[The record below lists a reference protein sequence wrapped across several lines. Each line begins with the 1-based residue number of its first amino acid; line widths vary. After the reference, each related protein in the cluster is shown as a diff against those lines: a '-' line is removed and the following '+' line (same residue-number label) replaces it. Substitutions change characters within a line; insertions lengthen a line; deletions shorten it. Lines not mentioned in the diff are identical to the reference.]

1 MVLLPTSI
9 YKRYMKKLLFLIIFS
24 ISTLA
29 ANAGD
34 VIYEKS
40 DSVYIEEVIAQ
51 IKNESFDT
59 KGEMILAIAKHFI
72 GAEYAGGT
80 LERGCEEPLFISCT
94 KVDCTTFVELVLS
107 IALTIEKNGSS
118 FTEVCNSL
126 ERVRYR
132 GGVRNGYESRL
143 HYISWWIDDNARL
156 GILEDVTACPYSQK
170 QRLNINFMSTHP
182 QSYALLKENPRLRRS
197 IEELEVPYRGI
208 EVDYIPKQELQRG
221 EDEIGILNGDIVALA
236 TNIEGLDVSHIG
248 FAFWKN
254 GRLHLLH
261 ASSKEEKVIMDPVT
275 LYDYQKNKR
284 THIGIRVFRLQ

>member
-1 MVLLPTSI
+1 
-9 YKRYMKKLLFLIIFS
+9 MKKFLLLIVLSIFS
-24 ISTLA
+24 LA

-34 VIYEKS
+34 IIYEKS
-40 DSVYIEEVIAQ
+40 DSIYIEEVIAQ
-51 IKNESFDT
+51 IKNESFNT
-59 KGEMILAIAKHFI
+59 KGDMIIAIAKHFI
-72 GAEYAGGT
+72 GAEYVGGT
-80 LERGCEEPLFISCT
+80 LERGSEEPLFISCT

-107 IALTIEKNGSS
+107 IAMTIEKNDSS
-118 FTEVCNSL
+118 FTEVCKNL

-132 GGVRNGYESRL
+132 EGVRNGYESRL

-156 GILEDVTACPYSQK
+156 GILEDVTACTYSQK

-221 EDEIGILNGDIVALA
+221 EDEIGILNGDIAALA
-236 TNIEGLDVSHIG
+236 TNVEGLDVSHIG

-254 GRLHLLH
+254 GKLHLLH
-261 ASSKEEKVIMDPVT
+261 ASSKEEKVIMDPIT